1 MAKII
6 LNHDPSLTKEQLKD
20 VLTDY
25 FLQYGYEVDYSQLI
39 GADIYVKKSSW
50 IGVTIK
56 LKQKPDSTFLRIGGY
71 VPSPGLRLAVNGL
84 LPLLILW
91 PKWNKLIDEV
101 RYYFDYEYQKSE
113 SAIF

>member
-6 LNHDPSLTKEQLKD
+6 LNHDPVLTKEQLKD
-20 VLTDY
+20 ALTGY
-25 FLQYGYEVDYSQLI
+25 FLQYGYEVDYSALI
-39 GADIYVKKSSW
+39 GADLYVKKSSW

-56 LKQKPDSTFLRIGGY
+56 LKQKPDTTFLRVSGY
-71 VPSPGLRLAVNGL
+71 VPSPALRVLVNGL

-91 PKWNKLIDEV
+91 PKWNKLIAEV
-101 RYYFDYEYQKSE
+101 RYYFDYEYQTNE